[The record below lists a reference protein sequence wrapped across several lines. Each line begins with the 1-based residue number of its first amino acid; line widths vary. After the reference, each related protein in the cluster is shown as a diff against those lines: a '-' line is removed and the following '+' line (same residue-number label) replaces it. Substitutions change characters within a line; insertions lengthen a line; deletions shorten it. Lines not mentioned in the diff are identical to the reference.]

1 MLHKIKTFI
10 IAMILILC
18 FNCKNNK
25 IITDKNFSYVIIF
38 SDATEYFFN
47 IKNAPF
53 IQDETLFINE
63 KDIENIQNKL
73 NNVKKILLTHKSN
86 NEIFNI
92 NEIKK
97 KTFYL
102 SKVKFS
108 LKKAMDFIFND
119 PSIDLTSS
127 LIIKDNTLN
136 QEDLKHLEESTKEQN
151 INIVTID
158 DKNILYL
165 KNLITPKIT
174 KIILL
179 SMRNNHVFL
188 KKLSESP
195 FFQKIKFIFIGNNRK
210 DFKEVNTK
218 YIISINELNLIEITK
233 AINTNFQYEFNIY
246 EQTT

>member
-1 MLHKIKTFI
+1 MPQ
-10 IAMILILC
+10 
-18 FNCKNNK
+18 
-25 IITDKNFSYVIIF
+25 SIF
-38 SDATEYFFN
+38 LTL
-47 IKNAPF
+47 KMPPF

-97 KTFYL
+97 KPFNL